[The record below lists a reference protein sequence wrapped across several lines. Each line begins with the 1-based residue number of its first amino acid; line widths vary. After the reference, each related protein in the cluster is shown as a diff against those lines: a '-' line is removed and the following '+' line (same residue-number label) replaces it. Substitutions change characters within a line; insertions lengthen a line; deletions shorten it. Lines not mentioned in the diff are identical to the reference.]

1 MFTRAV
7 LFFNPFG
14 PFSEKIRRPLLGK
27 HFIRRPFDRIRRP
40 KNIIKYTI
48 IKSICTII
56 QLR

>member
-7 LFFNPFG
+7 LFFNPF
-14 PFSEKIRRPLLGK
+14 SKKIRRPLLGK